1 MQKPNRRFNNK
12 NTYAWDVRK
21 CKRYVLKKKTR
32 QNVKWSVLSIIKY
45 QKTYLKETYDDF
57 TANDLE

>member
-1 MQKPNRRFNNK
+1 MQKPNRLFNNK

-21 CKRYVLKKKTR
+21 SKRYVLKKKTR